1 MNNVEDTVVLGL
13 DIGSTTVKTTV
24 LDQKNNCIFKCYQRH
39 FSDIR
44 ATVLSI
50 LNKAKDALGDKE
62 LSVIITGSGGLS
74 LSEHMQL
81 PFIQE
86 VIACTKAVEEFI
98 PQTDVV
104 IELGGEDAKITYFG
118 NVMEQ
123 RMNGACAGGTGA
135 FIDQMALLLRTDA
148 LGLNDLAKKY
158 NVIYPI
164 ASRCGVF
171 AKSDIQPLINQGA
184 AKEDIAAS
192 IFQAVVNQTITGL
205 ACGKPIRGKIAFLG
219 GPLHFLPQLRQA
231 FINTLNLTE
240 ETAILPE
247 NAHYYVAMGCALSAK
262 ENGNLKAEKIS
273 AIISRLES
281 IKVSEIAGKKG
292 LEPLFENKKDLEDFR
307 QRHSKATAPKKPLAQ
322 ATGNIFLGIDAGST
336 TSKAVLID
344 ENRNILYTFY
354 AGNKGEPVD
363 LCIEILKD
371 IYTKLPPTAT
381 IANTVITGYGED
393 LVKAALKADM
403 GEVETMSHYKAAEE
417 FLPGVEFILDI
428 GGQDMKAIRIRN
440 GVIESIILNEA
451 CSSGCG
457 SFIETFAESL
467 DMSVNDFAN
476 AAIKS
481 QNPVDLGNRCTV
493 FMNSK
498 VKQAQKEGATVED
511 ISAGLS
517 YSVIKNALYKVIKIR
532 RPEEFG
538 EKILAQGG
546 TFYNE
551 AILRAFEKETKRNI
565 VRPDISG
572 LMGAMGAAIIAQE
585 RCVEGHKSTIIH
597 GDELAA
603 FSYKKDFRHC
613 SKCPNQCL
621 LTIMNFAD
629 GRSFISGNRCERG
642 AGIEKQHS
650 DLPNLY
656 DYKYQRLFSYK
667 SLKPENA
674 PRGVIGIPRVLNM
687 YENYPFWHTFF
698 TDLGFS
704 VVLSPKSNKTIFEM
718 GMESIPSEA
727 VCYPAK
733 LAHGHISALIN
744 KGIKTIFYPS
754 VVYETKEYKESDNN
768 FNCPV
773 VSGYPDVIKNNVEE
787 LREQEIC
794 YLRPYVT
801 LNNQEKLAE
810 SVFDTFQK
818 HSNYQ
823 ISKTEI
829 EKAATKAFAELSAF
843 RQDMHTKGEEVL
855 EYIKQHKIHGVVLA
869 GRPYHVDP
877 GINHSLPNI
886 ITAQGMA
893 VLTEDSI
900 DHLCP
905 IQRPL
910 RVRDQWSYHSRL
922 YAAASFVGTRKDLEL
937 IQLTSFGCGID
948 AVTSDQVAE
957 ILEHNNK
964 IYTTIKID
972 EGDNLGAA
980 KIRIRSLKV
989 TIEEQKACEKESV
1002 EPQVPI
1008 KNPLFTKAMK
1018 PKHTILAPQMSP
1030 IHFQFLSKA
1039 MEANGYK
1046 LEVLPN
1052 IDKDAME
1059 EGLKYVHNDACYPC
1073 IITTGQMIHA
1083 LKSGKYDLNNIS
1095 LLMTQTGGQCRAT
1108 NYVSFIRKALK
1119 DVGMEHIPVIAISAQ
1134 KLEKHPGIQWNL
1146 KLLKHLVLGIN
1157 YGDAL
1162 MNVLYRVRPYE
1173 AHQGTVNALYN
1184 KWCERGKETVYSGS
1198 LHRFKKDMQ
1207 ELVKEFDEIPLT
1219 AEKKPQVGLVGEIL
1233 VKFLPDA
1240 NNHIV
1245 ELIEKEGGEA
1255 VMPSLLDFILYCT
1268 YNSKY
1273 KAKYLQGDIKF
1284 AKKSDFIISLLEWTR
1299 KPLRKALEKSKRFNP
1314 PGRITE
1320 MAEYAKNIV
1329 SLGNQAGEGWFL
1341 TGEMLELIENNVNN
1355 IVCMQ
1360 PFACLPN
1367 HITGRG
1373 ALKEIRRQNPQSNI
1387 IAVDYDPGASESNQ
1401 LNRIK
1406 LMMSVAKK
1414 SLKKEED
1421 K

>member
-1 MNNVEDTVVLGL
+1 
-13 DIGSTTVKTTV
+13 
-24 LDQKNNCIFKCYQRH
+24 
-39 FSDIR
+39 
-44 ATVLSI
+44 
-50 LNKAKDALGDKE
+50 
-62 LSVIITGSGGLS
+62 
-74 LSEHMQL
+74 
-81 PFIQE
+81 
-86 VIACTKAVEEFI
+86 
-98 PQTDVV
+98 
-104 IELGGEDAKITYFG
+104 
-118 NVMEQ
+118 
-123 RMNGACAGGTGA
+123 
-135 FIDQMALLLRTDA
+135 
-148 LGLNDLAKKY
+148 
-158 NVIYPI
+158 
-164 ASRCGVF
+164 
-171 AKSDIQPLINQGA
+171 
-184 AKEDIAAS
+184 
-192 IFQAVVNQTITGL
+192 
-205 ACGKPIRGKIAFLG
+205 
-219 GPLHFLPQLRQA
+219 PQLRQA

-585 RCVEGHKSTIIH
+585 RYVEGHKSTIIH

-687 YENYPFWHTFF
+687 YENYPFW
-698 TDLGFS
+698 
-704 VVLSPKSNKTIFEM
+704 
-718 GMESIPSEA
+718 
-727 VCYPAK
+727 
-733 LAHGHISALIN
+733 
-744 KGIKTIFYPS
+744 
-754 VVYETKEYKESDNN
+754 
-768 FNCPV
+768 
-773 VSGYPDVIKNNVEE
+773 
-787 LREQEIC
+787 
-794 YLRPYVT
+794 
-801 LNNQEKLAE
+801 
-810 SVFDTFQK
+810 
-818 HSNYQ
+818 
-823 ISKTEI
+823 
-829 EKAATKAFAELSAF
+829 
-843 RQDMHTKGEEVL
+843 
-855 EYIKQHKIHGVVLA
+855 
-869 GRPYHVDP
+869 
-877 GINHSLPNI
+877 
-886 ITAQGMA
+886 
-893 VLTEDSI
+893 
-900 DHLCP
+900 
-905 IQRPL
+905 
-910 RVRDQWSYHSRL
+910 
-922 YAAASFVGTRKDLEL
+922 
-937 IQLTSFGCGID
+937 
-948 AVTSDQVAE
+948 
-957 ILEHNNK
+957 
-964 IYTTIKID
+964 
-972 EGDNLGAA
+972 
-980 KIRIRSLKV
+980 
-989 TIEEQKACEKESV
+989 
-1002 EPQVPI
+1002 
-1008 KNPLFTKAMK
+1008 
-1018 PKHTILAPQMSP
+1018 
-1030 IHFQFLSKA
+1030 
-1039 MEANGYK
+1039 
-1046 LEVLPN
+1046 
-1052 IDKDAME
+1052 
-1059 EGLKYVHNDACYPC
+1059 
-1073 IITTGQMIHA
+1073 
-1083 LKSGKYDLNNIS
+1083 
-1095 LLMTQTGGQCRAT
+1095 
-1108 NYVSFIRKALK
+1108 
-1119 DVGMEHIPVIAISAQ
+1119 
-1134 KLEKHPGIQWNL
+1134 
-1146 KLLKHLVLGIN
+1146 
-1157 YGDAL
+1157 
-1162 MNVLYRVRPYE
+1162 
-1173 AHQGTVNALYN
+1173 
-1184 KWCERGKETVYSGS
+1184 
-1198 LHRFKKDMQ
+1198 
-1207 ELVKEFDEIPLT
+1207 
-1219 AEKKPQVGLVGEIL
+1219 
-1233 VKFLPDA
+1233 
-1240 NNHIV
+1240 
-1245 ELIEKEGGEA
+1245 
-1255 VMPSLLDFILYCT
+1255 
-1268 YNSKY
+1268 
-1273 KAKYLQGDIKF
+1273 
-1284 AKKSDFIISLLEWTR
+1284 
-1299 KPLRKALEKSKRFNP
+1299 
-1314 PGRITE
+1314 
-1320 MAEYAKNIV
+1320 
-1329 SLGNQAGEGWFL
+1329 
-1341 TGEMLELIENNVNN
+1341 
-1355 IVCMQ
+1355 
-1360 PFACLPN
+1360 
-1367 HITGRG
+1367 
-1373 ALKEIRRQNPQSNI
+1373 
-1387 IAVDYDPGASESNQ
+1387 
-1401 LNRIK
+1401 
-1406 LMMSVAKK
+1406 
-1414 SLKKEED
+1414 
-1421 K
+1421 